1 MKLGRHRRRGLAV
14 AVAATMLLSA
24 CGVGSS
30 DSKSSGGA
38 AASGD
43 ANTASDVGVTAT
55 SVSIGTHM
63 PLTGVAS
70 PGYSEIPKG
79 SKAYYDYVN
88 AAGGVNKRKID
99 YKVLDDTYNPAT
111 TSQVVNQLVLQDKV
125 FAIVGGLG
133 TPTHSAVLD
142 FLNSQGVPDLFVSS
156 GSLLW
161 NQPKKNPETFGWQ
174 PDYEI
179 EAKILGQYVKQNFPK
194 AKVGLFLQDDDLG
207 VAGEKGAREYLGDQ
221 IVSVAKYVSGN
232 TDVGPQIAQ
241 LQASGADL
249 VIGFNV
255 PSYTALSQLTAG
267 ALNYKPQWIY
277 SNIGSDPG
285 LVGSLLKKFSK
296 GKVSGDSPLT
306 DVITTQYMPQNT
318 DTDNPWTQL
327 WNKVWKANGT
337 GGPLTNFEIYG
348 MAEAYSFVQSLQAA
362 GKNPTRESIVKAV
375 QDQGAKFEGPNFVPF
390 RFSADNHS
398 GIGGLEVVKLA
409 ADGSAKPVTKVLQ
422 TGNDK
427 TDITPYDGKIF
438 TPPASGI
445 PDVKPAG

>member
-1 MKLGRHRRRGLAV
+1 MKLARHRRRGLA
-14 AVAATMLLSA
+14 AATAAVMLLSA

-30 DSKSSGGA
+30 DKSTSGNDA
-38 AASGD
+38 AKSD
-43 ANTASDVGVTAT
+43 VNTASDVGVTAT
-55 SVSIGTHM
+55 TVSIGTHM

-88 AAGGVNKRKID
+88 AAGGVNGRKID

-207 VAGEKGAREYLGDQ
+207 VAGEKGAREYLNDQ
-221 IVSVAKYVSGN
+221 IVSVVKYVSGN
-232 TDVGPQIAQ
+232 TDVGPQIAK

-255 PSYTALSQLTAG
+255 PSYTALSQLTSL
-267 ALNYKPQWIY
+267 ALNYKPQWVY
-277 SNIGSDPG
+277 SNIGSDPT

-306 DVITTQYMPQNT
+306 NVITTQYMPQNT
-318 DTDNPWTQL
+318 DTDNAWTKL

-337 GGPLTNFEIYG
+337 GGPLSNFDIYG
-348 MAEAYSFVQSLQAA
+348 MAEAYTFVQSLQAA
-362 GKNPTRESIVKAV
+362 GKNPTRKSIVKAV
-375 QDQGAKFEGPNFVPF
+375 EDQGSKFEGPNFVPF
-390 RFSADNHS
+390 NYSADNHS
-398 GIGGLEVVKLA
+398 GIGGVEVVKLA
-409 ADGSAKPVTKVLQ
+409 ADGSAKPQTKVLK

-427 TDITPYDGKIF
+427 TEISNYDGKLF

-445 PDVKPAG
+445 PAVKPAG